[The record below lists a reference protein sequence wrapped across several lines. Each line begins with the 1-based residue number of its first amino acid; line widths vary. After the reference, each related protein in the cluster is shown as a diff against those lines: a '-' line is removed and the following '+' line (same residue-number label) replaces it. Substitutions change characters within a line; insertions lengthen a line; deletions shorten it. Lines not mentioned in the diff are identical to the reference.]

1 MQIYFKMMTIP
12 QLPQPPIFQKS
23 TFSLNSRTDKRYF
36 VRSVYFFFFSESSY
50 ASDMSLEIHSEFL
63 KRKSE
68 VEKAKELERI
78 QELERQI
85 ELEKQREIKRQREIE
100 RRELERINELERQKE
115 LERFR
120 IQELQR
126 QELERTRRL
135 ELEAREKS
143 VDPVQ
148 EVMRKKL
155 YIDSKFDFFL
165 NLNAIILMCVF
176 VFLYC
181 IFA

>member
-12 QLPQPPIFQKS
+12 QLPQPKS

-36 VRSVYFFFFSESSY
+36 VRSGYFFFFSESSY

-115 LERFR
+115 LERIR

>member
-36 VRSVYFFFFSESSY
+36 VRSVYFFFSLESSY

-115 LERFR
+115 LERIR

>member
-1 MQIYFKMMTIP
+1 MRHRK
-12 QLPQPPIFQKS
+12 QKHQ
-23 TFSLNSRTDKRYF
+23 RDF
-36 VRSVYFFFFSESSY
+36 VRSVLFLFLSESSY

-68 VEKAKELERI
+68 MEKAKELERI

-85 ELEKQREIKRQREIE
+85 ELEKQKEIERQREIE
-100 RRELERINELERQKE
+100 RRELEKIKEMERQKE
-115 LERFR
+115 LERIR
-120 IQELQR
+120 VQELQR
-126 QELERTRRL
+126 QELERIRRL

-148 EVMRKKL
+148 KVMRKKL